1 MYKSMSIA
9 ATTILAVLAG
19 CAGNGLAEP
28 AKKDTQVQ
36 IGVVDR
42 PDTTSKNAF
51 YVSNREPLL
60 ASPFIKLPVGSIK
73 PQGWVRRQ
81 LQLQADGWHGHLTEI
96 SDFLKK
102 DDGAWLN
109 PEGGGRR
116 VWEEPPYWLK
126 GFSNCAYIL
135 GDEKII
141 AEA

>member
-28 AKKDTQVQ
+28 AKNESKARIT
-36 IGVVDR
+36 VVDR
-42 PDTTSKNAF
+42 PDTTSKNSF

-60 ASPFIKLPVGSIK
+60 ASPFMKLPVGSIK

-102 DDGAWLN
+102 D
-109 PEGGGRR
+109 
-116 VWEEPPYWLK
+116 
-126 GFSNCAYIL
+126 
-135 GDEKII
+135 
-141 AEA
+141 